1 MSSRSPVSSTLGEAG
16 ARVELAEGG
25 RRLQAGGGSLTAR
38 RGRPGGRG
46 VRRLE
51 RPSSWERRRS
61 SRRASRSAD
70 AADSSVDP
78 GADCPPVPD
87 SPPTT
92 IIVPAGRSVSPSTV
106 TEPATGL
113 LAETRRSGW
122 VLWLMT
128 CISTGALPP
137 ARYTAAVSAPAGASG
152 KAICASRI
160 AMPFTVT
167 VAPVA
172 LLAW

>member
-1 MSSRSPVSSTLGEAG
+1 MGEVSGGSRAEFVGAGE
-16 ARVELAEGG
+16 ELASGEPIGD
-25 RRLQAGGGSLTAR
+25 
-38 RGRPGGRG
+38 
-46 VRRLE
+46 
-51 RPSSWERRRS
+51 
-61 SRRASRSAD
+61 SAD
-70 AADSSVDP
+70 GSVDP
-78 GADCPPVPD
+78 GADCPPALD
-87 SPPTT
+87 GLPTT
-92 IIVPAGRSVSPSTV
+92 MTVPAGRSVCPPTV

-128 CISTGALPP
+128 CISTGAVPP
-137 ARYTAAVSAPAGASG
+137 ARYTAAVCAPTVASG